1 MISLVEILKGVSHDS
16 LSQKI
21 QDNLDTLVERINRVR
36 EAYATPMS
44 VTSGFRS
51 MEDHLRIYAEKGIT
65 DQSKIPM
72 KSQHLSGCA
81 VDIGDASGALK
92 AWVKLNVP
100 LLEEVGLYCEAFEY
114 TPTWVHFQINPPASE
129 KRFFKP

>member
-1 MISLVEILKGVSHDS
+1 MITLSELLKGEVYDALPLKMQH
-16 LSQKI
+16 
-21 QDNLDTLVERINRVR
+21 NLDTLVDRINKIR
-36 EAYATPMS
+36 EAYGIPMK
-44 VTSGFRS
+44 VTSGFRT

-65 DQSKIPM
+65 DQHKIPM

-81 VDIGDASGALK
+81 IDIGDADGELK

-100 LLEEVGLYCEAFEY
+100 MLEEVGLWCEAFEY

>member
-1 MISLVEILKGVSHDS
+1 MIKLSEILKGTDYES

-21 QDNLDTLVERINRVR
+21 QDNLDILVDRINVIR
-36 EAYATPMS
+36 ETYAQPMT

-65 DQSKIPM
+65 DEHKIPM
-72 KSQHLSGCA
+72 RSQHLSGCA
-81 VDIGDASGALK
+81 VDIADADGKLK
-92 AWVKLNVP
+92 AWVRLNVP
-100 LLEEVGLYCEAFEY
+100 LLESVGLWCEAFEY
-114 TPTWVHFQINPPASE
+114 TPTWLHFQINPPASE